1 MKSFSWKVLLFVLL
15 AFPLVTVAVEES
27 HWSFLPPQR
36 PSLPLIDNSGWCRTP
51 VDYFVLQKQQQRS
64 LKPSLQASRDV
75 LIRRAAMDLTGLP
88 PTRRQVESFQNDN
101 QPGAW
106 NRVVERLLA
115 SPRYGER
122 WGRHWLDL
130 ARYADSNGFEFDFVR
145 PHAWHYRDYVIA
157 SFNQDK
163 PYDTFV
169 REQLAGDEINRDDFS
184 CWVATG
190 FCRNGPTVG
199 NQTLEKN
206 RYEELHDVISATSE
220 VFLGLTVGCAR
231 CHDHKFDPITQEDYY
246 SLQAIFHTTGKRSH
260 LLGSAEDRTNNSQWS
275 ARIRELRK
283 KIKQLSN
290 APSRGDW
297 QLRDGELHQRAIAPN
312 IRIGFGDPD
321 WTDYTVTLEF
331 MKTSGTSEAFNF
343 EAGIYLVLRAS
354 EFKNGLSLHLGAS
367 DNREHAIQREV
378 NNSPALLAPRIAGSI
393 QEERW
398 YRLKVAVKGTSLQ
411 ATIDDRPLFSVEDG
425 NLPSGQVNLVNWL
438 CQTRWRNLRITTPDG
453 TLLQDGFLPIEQ
465 SLLPA
470 TSTVD
475 FTRDSVN
482 AEIASLEARI
492 ARLPIAMSIT
502 DDSPQPRETR
512 IQLRGDYRQ
521 TGAIVGPGVPR
532 SLAPEAIAF
541 PPPAEGA
548 VTTGRR
554 SVLANWIT
562 AENNP
567 LTARVMVNRIWQHH
581 FGRGL
586 VETPSNFGVMGSE
599 PSHPGLLDWLAVE
612 FMDSGWSIKQMHR
625 LIMQSATYQQSSIQ
639 ARHKAGDHPDPDATW
654 LTRYSQ
660 HRHDAEVIRDRILW
674 ASRSLNQQMGGPGVM
689 PRIHPSVVASSTTR
703 KWPTVEEEG
712 PGHWRRSIYILVRR
726 SVMFPFLESLDA
738 PVTTQ
743 SCDRRV
749 ATIVP
754 TQALQMM
761 NSHFVND
768 QAGLMA
774 RAILR
779 EHAGSPAAQVDKVYW
794 RTLSR
799 PPERAERKDCLQ
811 FLRMMAD
818 DHRQQL
824 SGDHLSRD
832 ELASTIEARAL
843 EDLCHVAFNLN
854 EFVFQQ

>member
-1 MKSFSWKVLLFVLL
+1 MKFFSCKVLLVVLL
-15 AFPLVTVAVEES
+15 AFPPATVAVEES
-27 HWSFLPPQR
+27 HWSFLPLQR
-36 PSLPLIDNSGWCRTP
+36 PPLPLIDNSDWCRTP
-51 VDYFVLQKQQQRS
+51 VDYFILQRQQQRA
-64 LKPSLQASRDV
+64 LEPSLQASRDI
-75 LIRRAAMDLTGLP
+75 LIRRAAMDLTGVP
-88 PTRRQVESFQNDN
+88 PTRRQVESFHNDS

-106 NRVVERLLA
+106 NRVIERLLA

-130 ARYADSNGFEFDFVR
+130 ARYADSNGFEFDFLR

-206 RYEELHDVISATSE
+206 RYEELHDIISATSE

-290 APSRGDW
+290 VPSRGDW
-297 QLRDGELHQRAIAPN
+297 QLHDGELHQRAIAPN
-312 IRIGFGDPD
+312 IRLGFGDPG

-354 EFKNGLSLHLGAS
+354 EFNNGLSLHLGAS

-378 NNSPALLAPRIAGSI
+378 SSSPALLAPRIAGSI
-393 QEERW
+393 QEGRW
-398 YRLKVAVKGTSLQ
+398 YRLQVAVKGTSLQ
-411 ATIDDRPLFSVEDG
+411 ATIDDQHLFSVEDS
-425 NLPSGQVNLVNWL
+425 NIPSGQVNLVNWL

-475 FTRDSVN
+475 VTRDSVN

-502 DDSPQPRETR
+502 DESPQPRETR

-521 TGAIVGPGVPR
+521 TGAIVKPGVPR

-541 PPPAEGA
+541 P
-548 VTTGRR
+548 
-554 SVLANWIT
+554 
-562 AENNP
+562 
-567 LTARVMVNRIWQHH
+567 
-581 FGRGL
+581 
-586 VETPSNFGVMGSE
+586 
-599 PSHPGLLDWLAVE
+599 
-612 FMDSGWSIKQMHR
+612 
-625 LIMQSATYQQSSIQ
+625 
-639 ARHKAGDHPDPDATW
+639 
-654 LTRYSQ
+654 
-660 HRHDAEVIRDRILW
+660 
-674 ASRSLNQQMGGPGVM
+674 
-689 PRIHPSVVASSTTR
+689 
-703 KWPTVEEEG
+703 
-712 PGHWRRSIYILVRR
+712 
-726 SVMFPFLESLDA
+726 
-738 PVTTQ
+738 
-743 SCDRRV
+743 
-749 ATIVP
+749 
-754 TQALQMM
+754 
-761 NSHFVND
+761 
-768 QAGLMA
+768 
-774 RAILR
+774 
-779 EHAGSPAAQVDKVYW
+779 SPAAH
-794 RTLSR
+794 
-799 PPERAERKDCLQ
+799 
-811 FLRMMAD
+811 
-818 DHRQQL
+818 HR
-824 SGDHLSRD
+824 
-832 ELASTIEARAL
+832 
-843 EDLCHVAFNLN
+843 
-854 EFVFQQ
+854 

>member
-1 MKSFSWKVLLFVLL
+1 MKFFSWKVLLFVLL
-15 AFPLVTVAVEES
+15 AFPLATVAVEES
-27 HWSFLPPQR
+27 HWSFLPLQR
-36 PSLPLIDNSGWCRTP
+36 PPLPLIDNSGWCRTP

-163 PYDTFV
+163 PNDTFV

-231 CHDHKFDPITQEDYY
+231 CHDHKFDPISQADYY
-246 SLQAIFHTTGKRSH
+246 SLLAIFHTTSKRSH
-260 LLGSAEDRTNNSQWS
+260 LLGSAEDRTNNSQWN
-275 ARIRELRK
+275 ARIRELRA

-290 APSRGDW
+290 VPSRGDW
-297 QLRDGELHQRAIAPN
+297 QLRDGELHQHAMAPN
-312 IRIGFGDPD
+312 VRLGFGDPD
-321 WTDYTVTLEF
+321 WTDYTVNLEF
-331 MKTSGTSEAFNF
+331 MKTSGTSEPFNF

-354 EFKNGLSLHLGAS
+354 EFKNGLALHLGAS
-367 DNREHAIQREV
+367 DNREHAIHREI
-378 NNSPALLAPRIAGSI
+378 NNSPALLAPRIAGAI
-393 QEERW
+393 QEGRW
-398 YRLKVAVKGTSLQ
+398 YRLQVRVKGRSLQ
-411 ATIDDRPLFSVEDG
+411 ASIDDKHLFSVEDG
-425 NLPSGQVNLVNWL
+425 NLPNGQVNLVNWL

-453 TLLQDGFLPIEQ
+453 TLLQDGFLPIDK

-470 TSTVD
+470 ASTAD
-475 FTRDSVN
+475 FTRDSLN
-482 AEIASLEARI
+482 AEIASLEARL

-502 DDSPQPRETR
+502 DDSPQARETR
-512 IQLRGDYRQ
+512 IQLRGDYRT
-521 TGAIVGPGVPR
+521 TGDLVEPGVPR
-532 SLAPEAIAF
+532 ALAAEAVTF
-541 PPPAEGA
+541 PPSVEGA
-548 VTTGRR
+548 TTTGRR
-554 SVLANWIT
+554 LLLANWIT
-562 AENNP
+562 AEKNP

-586 VETPSNFGVMGSE
+586 VETPSNFGLMGSE
-599 PSHPGLLDWLAVE
+599 PSHPELLDWLAIE
-612 FMDSGWSIKQMHR
+612 FIESGWSIKQMHR
-625 LIMQSATYQQSSIQ
+625 LIMQSATYRQSSIQ
-639 ARHKAGDHPDPDATW
+639 DRQRAGQRPDPDARW
-654 LTRYSQ
+654 LTRYPQ
-660 HRHDAEVIRDRILW
+660 RRHEAEIIRDRILW
-674 ASRSLNQQMGGPGVM
+674 ASRSLNRQMGGPGVM

-703 KWPTVEEEG
+703 KWPTVEQEG
-712 PGHWRRSIYILVRR
+712 PTHWRRSVYIFVRR

-743 SCDRRV
+743 SCDQRV
-749 ATIVP
+749 ATTVP

-761 NSHFVND
+761 NSHFVNE

-774 RAILR
+774 RTILQD
-779 EHAGSPAAQVDKVYW
+779 HAGSPAAQIDKVYW
-794 RTLSR
+794 QALSR
-799 PPERAERKDCLQ
+799 PPDRAERKDCLQ

-824 SGDHLSRD
+824 SGDNLSRD

-854 EFVFQQ
+854 EFFFQQ